1 MQILKTL
8 TLKILAIS
16 MFVISTLLPTN
27 AQEIENGTFSGT
39 INTTVSSGLSFRTE
53 RDCSNLD
60 GFTFTS
66 ALGTYVDGSGKG
78 CGTAL
83 TDDYGNT
90 TTKVLSRNAGQTD
103 DGSMNYDK
111 GDIFSTTQ
119 KLTSQIVGSLSS
131 GVGVNL
137 SFTGFIDPNVDTTN
151 YAPLSNKSKNLME
164 RGLSLL
170 DAYITTET
178 QLPSGEY
185 IDWTIGRQVTNWGEA
200 TFIPVGMN
208 GLTTNSLDLSKL
220 RRPGS
225 SIREALMPTEQITM
239 STYLGEGINLEAFY
253 QFSDEAVQL
262 DAAGSF
268 FGNEVVGPGS
278 SKMITSANYKYELT
292 GPDSCPYSLTAD
304 DETLCNAAMVA
315 TANSDAGIAANA
327 IQHTLT
333 TGLMG
338 LTQTELATGSGAGA
352 TKVWGTNFD
361 GETTDLTTVEA
372 AKWSDAYTNTLNT
385 LLGSK
390 TASGVLA
397 GGAAI
402 QGDGSGGVDK
412 TFYTTNTVGYE
423 LATNAGT
430 LKTSYIG
437 LGDTTGASLYAA
449 MQALDANSLIQ
460 DVNSTYATVS
470 IRRADDFVKEARSD
484 GQFGL
489 KMSGY
494 SDAGTGLDWSLNYSR
509 FHSKAPY
516 VRVIGKGGVYAGDM
530 YGIFTSARA
539 TAEGSRSAAQ
549 AAIVKTLGNVAY
561 GGGVCNAKM
570 SAALSAGTFA
580 AADTTGEFW
589 NAAQKVDGSDY
600 DGTIGKYSA
609 FTMSSQQKSLYDQYA
624 WQQVVN
630 GNLVHNSAKCYD
642 SATYLNGVIDAQVA
656 DGRVDTDVDYHEE
669 LYKGAEILLAALTP
683 LNSAKYELIHPE
695 DLNAFGASFNT
706 NINGTTVQGE
716 FTYRPDFPL
725 ATNVGDQVAQIGD
738 VTGAFDTLDLF
749 VYETVAQFGNS
760 NTTNDSAAL
769 AVADGEVS
777 PNFYSAAREATMT
790 ATEIAQQRVR
800 MYMIGAAT
808 LDSGTGAIT
817 VNRTTIPSAGLATYL
832 KWQGSQN
839 SGHAQ
844 TLGIAGIRKAVFDLA
859 YVGAC
864 QLAGAGAGETAATCQ
879 ADTLGNGD
887 YNTNYYTGATF
898 GNTVGG
904 AYEFGMLGFNRSS
917 LPAIA
922 QTATTADY
930 YSTPFIEKDVYSF
943 DLGTTTLFNASHPI
957 NTAIGSDSSV
967 LLTEVAVVHINGMN
981 NASDG
986 YISRGGYQEGI
997 GNEKCLGA
1005 FGSNFGG
1012 HTLGATA
1019 GLTHLGAGIVD
1030 GLFGNGKYC
1039 EDQSG
1044 ADQTSLS
1051 YRVIGSATYN
1061 NFNNSSWSLS
1071 PSVVWS
1077 HDPMGYGPSSLGG
1090 FVEDRMSMSLG
1101 LSARKGASISASV
1114 NYSSN
1119 LAGPE
1124 IDTSSDRDFVSMSM
1138 SYSF

>member
-1 MQILKTL
+1 
-8 TLKILAIS
+8 

-27 AQEIENGTFSGT
+27 AQEINNEYFSGA
-39 INTTVSSGLSFRTE
+39 INSSVSSGVSFRTE

-60 GFTFTS
+60 GFSFTS

-83 TDDYGNT
+83 TDAYGNT
-90 TTKVLSRNAGQTD
+90 TDKVLSRNSGQTD

-119 KLTSQIVGSLSS
+119 KLTSQIVGTLSS

-137 SFTGFIDPNVDTTN
+137 SFTGFIDPNVSTSD
-151 YAPLSNKSKNLME
+151 YAPLTETSKKLME
-164 RGLSLL
+164 RSLSLL
-170 DAYITTET
+170 DAYVTTET

-208 GLTTNSLDLSKL
+208 GLTTNALDLSKL

-253 QFSDEAVQL
+253 QFSDESVQL

-268 FGNEVVGPGS
+268 FGNEVVAPGS
-278 SKMITSANYKYELT
+278 NKYITSANYKYELR
-292 GPDSCPYSLTAD
+292 GPESCPYSLTSD
-304 DETLCNAAMVA
+304 DEDLCNAALEA
-315 TANSDAGIAANA
+315 TAKTDAGIIANDKVY
-327 IQHTLT
+327 LFT

-338 LTQTELATGSGAGA
+338 LTQTELVTASGAGA
-352 TKVWGTNFD
+352 AKVWGTNLD
-361 GETTDLTTVEA
+361 GSTTDLTTMGA
-372 AKWSDAYTNTLNT
+372 AAWNDAYTATLNA

-390 TASGVLA
+390 TADGVLA
-397 GGAAI
+397 GGNATLNV
-402 QGDGSGGVDK
+402 SGGVDK
-412 TFYTTNTVGYE
+412 TFFAQNTVGYE

-430 LKTSYIG
+430 TKTSYVG

-449 MQALDANSLIQ
+449 MQAMDADSLVQ
-460 DVNSTYATVS
+460 DVNDTYATVS
-470 IRRADDFVKEARSD
+470 IRRADDFIKEARSD

-494 SDAGTGLDWSLNYSR
+494 SDAGTGIDWSLNYSR

-530 YGIFTSARA
+530 YGILSTARG
-539 TAEGSRSAAQ
+539 TAAESRSAAQ
-549 AAIVKTLGNVAY
+549 ATIVKSLSNVAY
-561 GGGVCNAKM
+561 GGGVCNAK
-570 SAALSAGTFA
+570 LSAPMASGTFGA
-580 AADTTGEFW
+580 VDSTGAFF
-589 NAAQKVDGSDY
+589 NAAQAADASSY
-600 DGTIGKYSA
+600 DGTVGAYTA
-609 FTMSSQQKSLYDQYA
+609 YNMSSQQKSLYDQYA

-630 GNLVHNSAKCYD
+630 GQLVHNSAKCYD
-642 SATYLNGVIDAQVA
+642 TATSLTQTMTAQASAGMIDTA
-656 DGRVDTDVDYHEE
+656 VDYHEE
-669 LYKGAEILLAALTP
+669 MQKGAEILLAALTP
-683 LNSAKYELIHPE
+683 LNSAKYELIFPE
-695 DLNAFGASFNT
+695 DLNALGASFNT

-716 FTYRPDFPL
+716 LTYRPNFPL
-725 ATNVGDQVAQIGD
+725 ATNAGDQVNQIGD
-738 VTGAFDTLDLF
+738 VSGAFDMLDLF
-749 VYETVAQFGNS
+749 VYQTVAQLGNS
-760 NTTNDSAAL
+760 NTSNDSVAIAA
-769 AVADGEVS
+769 VGDTVS
-777 PNFYSAAREATMT
+777 PNFYSAAKEATMT
-790 ATEIAQQRVR
+790 ATQIAQQRVR
-800 MYMIGAAT
+800 MVMLGLAT
-808 LDSGTGAIT
+808 VNASTGAIT
-817 VNRTTIPSAGLATYL
+817 VSADTTIPNHAPSLAKYQN
-832 KWQGSQN
+832 WQGSQN
-839 SGHAQ
+839 SGHTSVLGLASVRKGIFDVAYVASCSVYEDEEVCRRE
-844 TLGIAGIRKAVFDLA
+844 TLGTGS
-859 YVGAC
+859 
-864 QLAGAGAGETAATCQ
+864 
-879 ADTLGNGD
+879 
-887 YNTNYYTGATF
+887 YNTAYYTGAAAH
-898 GNTVGG
+898 NPVGG
-904 AYEFGMLGFNRSS
+904 AYEFGMLAFNRSS

-922 QTATTADY
+922 QTATTGDY

-957 NTAIGSDSSV
+957 NTALGSDSSV
-967 LLTEVAVVHINGMN
+967 FLTEVAVVHINGMN
-981 NASDG
+981 NAADG

-1005 FGSNFGG
+1005 FGGLVGSGY
-1012 HTLGATA
+1012 TLGASA
-1019 GLTHLGAGIVD
+1019 AITHLGAGIVD

-1044 ADQTSLS
+1044 ADETSLS
-1051 YRVIGSATYN
+1051 YRLIGSATYN
-1061 NFNNSSWSLS
+1061 NFNNSAWSVT

-1077 HDPMGYGPSSLGG
+1077 HDAMGYGPSSLGG

-1101 LSARKGASISASV
+1101 LRANKGASLSASV

-1124 IDTSSDRDFVSMSM
+1124 VDTSSDRDFVSMSM

>member
-1 MQILKTL
+1 MNILKTL

-16 MFVISTLLPTN
+16 MFVISTLLPAN
-27 AQEIENGTFSGT
+27 AQELNNDTFSGT

-83 TDDYGNT
+83 TDGYGNT
-90 TTKVLSRNAGQTD
+90 TVKVLSRNSGQTD
-103 DGSMNYDK
+103 DGSMNYDE

-119 KLTSQIVGSLSS
+119 KLTSQIVGSLSN

-137 SFTGFIDPNVDTTN
+137 SFTGFLDPNIDTTG
-151 YAPLSNKSKNLME
+151 YAPLSSKSKRLME
-164 RGLSLL
+164 NGLSLL

-178 QLPSGEY
+178 QLPSGDY

-208 GLTTNSLDLSKL
+208 GLTTNALDLSKL

-278 SKMITSANYKYELT
+278 TKMITSANYKYELS
-292 GPDSCPYSLTAD
+292 GPDSCPYSLTGD
-304 DETLCNAAMVA
+304 DETLCGASMEA
-315 TANSDAGIAANA
+315 TAQTNVGIEQNA
-327 IQHTLT
+327 ILHMLT
-333 TGLMG
+333 TGLG
-338 LTQTELATGSGAGA
+338 ALTQTELATASAAGA

-361 GETTDLTTVEA
+361 GTTTDLTTTEA

-385 LLGSK
+385 LLGSA
-390 TASGVLA
+390 TANGVLA

-402 QGDGSGGVDK
+402 QGTGSGGVDK

-430 LKTSYIG
+430 LTTSYVG

-449 MQALDANSLIQ
+449 MQDLDSNSLIQ
-460 DVNSTYATVS
+460 DVNSQYATVS
-470 IRRADDFVKEARSD
+470 IRRADDFIKEARSD

-494 SDAGTGLDWSLNYSR
+494 SDVGTGLDWSLNYSR

-516 VRVIGKGGVYAGDM
+516 VRIIGKGGVYAGDM
-530 YGIFTSARA
+530 YGIFSAARA
-539 TAEGSRSAAQ
+539 TAEGSRSSAQ
-549 AAIVKTLGNVAY
+549 NSIVKTLGNVAY
-561 GGGVCNAKM
+561 SGGVCNAKL
-570 SAALSAGTFA
+570 SAALAAGTFA
-580 AADTTGEFW
+580 GADTTGAYF
-589 NAAQKVDGSDY
+589 NAAQAVDATSY
-600 DGTIGKYSA
+600 DGTVGKYTA

-642 SATYLNGVIDAQVA
+642 SATYLTGVMTAQEA
-656 DGRVDTDVDYHEE
+656 DGRIDTAVDYHEE
-669 LYKGAEILLAALTP
+669 MHKGAEILLAALTP

-695 DLNAFGASFNT
+695 DLSAMGASFNT
-706 NINGTTVQGE
+706 NFNGTTIQGE

-725 ATNVGDQVAQIGD
+725 ATNVGDQVNQIGD
-738 VTGAFDTLDLF
+738 VTGAYDMLDLF

-760 NTTNDSAAL
+760 NTTNDSVAL
-769 AVADGEVS
+769 AVADDEVS
-777 PNFYSAAREATMT
+777 PNFYSAAKEASMT
-790 ATEIAQQRVR
+790 ATQIAQQRVR
-800 MYMIGAAT
+800 MYMIGAAS
-808 LDSGTGAIT
+808 LDAGTGAIT
-817 VNRTTIPSAGLATYL
+817 VNQTTIPSGGLATYL

-844 TLGIAGIRKAVFDLA
+844 TLGIAGIRKAIFDVA
-859 YVGAC
+859 YVAAC
-864 QLAGAGAGETAATCQ
+864 DVFEEKTACQ
-879 ADTLGNGD
+879 ADTLGSGD
-887 YNTNYYTGATF
+887 YNTAYYTGAAA
-898 GNTVGG
+898 NPVGG
-904 AYEFGMLGFNRSS
+904 AYEFGMLAFDRSS

-930 YSTPFIEKDVYSF
+930 YSTPYIEKDVYSF

-957 NTAIGSDSSV
+957 NTSLGSDSSV
-967 LLTEVAVVHINGMN
+967 FLTEVAVVHIEGMN
-981 NASDG
+981 NTADG

-1005 FGSNFGG
+1005 FGALVGSGY
-1012 HTLGATA
+1012 TLGATA

-1044 ADQTSLS
+1044 ADETSLS
-1051 YRVIGSATYN
+1051 YRLIGSATYN
-1061 NFNNSSWSLS
+1061 NFNNSSWSLT

-1077 HDPMGYGPSSLGG
+1077 HDAMGYGPSSLGG

-1101 LSARKGASISASV
+1101 LSARKGASLSASV

-1119 LAGPE
+1119 LAGPDV
-1124 IDTSSDRDFVSMSM
+1124 DTSSDRDFVSMSM

>member
-1 MQILKTL
+1 
-8 TLKILAIS
+8 

-27 AQEIENGTFSGT
+27 AQEINNGTFSGT

-83 TDDYGNT
+83 TDAYGNT
-90 TTKVLSRNAGQTD
+90 TTKVLSRNSGQTD

-119 KLTSQIVGSLSS
+119 KLTSQVVGSLSN
-131 GVGVNL
+131 GIGVNL
-137 SFTGFIDPNVDTTN
+137 SFTGFIDPNVDTTD
-151 YAPLSNKSKNLME
+151 YAPLSNKSKKLME
-164 RGLSLL
+164 SGLSLL

-178 QLPSGEY
+178 QLPSGDY

-208 GLTTNSLDLSKL
+208 GLTTNALDLSKL

-239 STYLGEGINLEAFY
+239 STFLGDGINLEAFY

-278 SKMITSANYKYELT
+278 NKMITSANYKYELS

-304 DETLCNAAMVA
+304 DEDLCNAALEA
-315 TANSDAGIAANA
+315 TAQSDAGIAANA
-327 IQHTLT
+327 VLHTLT

-361 GETTDLTTVEA
+361 GTTTDLTTVEA
-372 AKWSDAYTNTLNT
+372 AKWSDAYTTTLNA
-385 LLGSK
+385 LLGSA
-390 TASGVLA
+390 TADGVLA
-397 GGAAI
+397 GGAAMK
-402 QGDGSGGVDK
+402 GTGAAKGSGGVDK
-412 TFYTTNTVGYE
+412 SFYTTNTVGYE

-437 LGDTTGASLYAA
+437 LGDTTGASLLAS

-470 IRRADDFVKEARSD
+470 IRRADDFIKEARSD

-494 SDAGTGLDWSLNYSR
+494 SDVGTGLDWSLNYSR

-516 VRVIGKGGVYAGDM
+516 VRVIGKGGVYSGDM
-530 YGIFTSARA
+530 YGIFSTARA

-570 SAALSAGTFA
+570 SAALSSGTYA
-580 AADTTGEFW
+580 AVDTDGDFF
-589 NAAQKVDGSDY
+589 NAAQKINAKKY
-600 DGTIGKYSA
+600 DGTVGAYSA
-609 FTMSSQQKSLYDQYA
+609 FNMSSQQKSLYDQYA

-642 SATYLNGVIDAQVA
+642 SATYLTGVMTAQEA
-656 DGRVDTDVDYHEE
+656 DGRIDTAVDYHEE

-683 LNSAKYELIHPE
+683 LNSAKYDLIFPE
-695 DLNAFGASFNT
+695 DLNAMGASFNT

-716 FTYRPDFPL
+716 FTYRPNFPL
-725 ATNVGDQVAQIGD
+725 ATSAGDQVNQIGD
-738 VTGAFDTLDLF
+738 VTGAYDTLDLF

-760 NTTNDSAAL
+760 NTTDDSVAL
-769 AVADGEVS
+769 AVADDEVS
-777 PNFYSAAREATMT
+777 PNFYSAAREASMT

-800 MYMIGAAT
+800 MYMIGAAS
-808 LDSGTGAIT
+808 LDSTTGAIT
-817 VNRTTIPSAGLATYL
+817 VNRTTVPSAGLATYL

-844 TLGIAGIRKAVFDLA
+844 TLGIAGIRKAIFDVA
-859 YVGAC
+859 YVKAC
-864 QLAGAGAGETAATCQ
+864 DVFEDEEVCRQE
-879 ADTLGNGD
+879 TLGSGD
-887 YNTNYYTGATF
+887 YNTAYYTGAAA
-898 GNTVGG
+898 NPVGG

-922 QTATTADY
+922 QTSTTSDY
-930 YSTPFIEKDVYSF
+930 YSTPYIEKDVYSF
-943 DLGTTTLFNASHPI
+943 DVGTTTLFNASHPI
-957 NTAIGSDSSV
+957 NTALGSDSSV
-967 LLTEVAVVHINGMN
+967 LLTEVAVVHIDGMN
-981 NASDG
+981 NAADG
-986 YISRGGYQEGI
+986 YISRSGYQEGI
-997 GNEKCLGA
+997 GNEKCLGT
-1005 FGSNFGG
+1005 FGG
-1012 HTLGATA
+1012 VVGSGYTLGATA

-1044 ADQTSLS
+1044 ADETSLS
-1051 YRVIGSATYN
+1051 YRLIGSATYN

-1071 PSVVWS
+1071 PSIVWS
-1077 HDPMGYGPSSLGG
+1077 HDAMGYGPSSLGG

-1101 LSARKGASISASV
+1101 LSASKGASLSTSI

-1124 IDTSSDRDFVSMSM
+1124 IDTNSDRDFVSMSL